1 MLEANEGL
9 EKIFEDAVKEA
20 EKRKH
25 EYVTIEHVLISLV
38 KDQTIGTT
46 LIEFKVNVGAL
57 IKDVENY
64 LDTKCNDIVSKSK
77 NPIVPRKTASLER
90 LMNRAF
96 TQAQFQ
102 GRQDVTSIDIL
113 ISIFAEKKSYGA
125 FFLKKHKVD
134 KQDLMDL
141 VSTETILDEGM
152 ASMGGQEH
160 GGEQKLRPNQADRIL
175 KSYCE
180 NLNQKYF
187 DKKIDPV
194 IGRDE
199 ETNNLKQI
207 LARRNKNNVLIV
219 GDPGVGK
226 TAVVEGLARRIAKN
240 KNDIPEYLKDHIVWS
255 LDVNSLI
262 AGSKFRG
269 DFEERL
275 KMIVNALDQKGKSI
289 LFIDEAHM
297 IVGAGATG
305 QGNNMDMANMLKPAL
320 LKGSIKVVASTTWE
334 EYRKYFEK
342 DRALM
347 RRFQRLQVG
356 EPSKETSVKIL
367 KGVKQ
372 YYEDHHGCTIT
383 DEACEDAVDYSSKF
397 IADKKLPDK
406 AIDIIDVACA
416 RLRLNG
422 VKDGVID
429 HEEIIHELSVMTGI
443 SIEQLSQKQASNLK
457 TLEEK
462 MKLQVFGQDKAI
474 NTITDKILVARAGLK
489 NLNKPVGSFLFL
501 GPTGCGKTETAR
513 TLAKTLGVELVR
525 FDMSEYQ
532 EKHSISKLIGSPP
545 GYVGYEDSNMGGGMF
560 INEVEKNPHAVVLFD
575 EIEKAHRDVS
585 NMLLQVMDYGTV
597 TGSNGKKADCRNIT
611 LIMTS
616 NLGAEDM
623 ERNNI
628 GFGPSERTGEDD
640 KALKKFFPPEFRNR
654 LDAVIKF
661 NKLAEKTMKSIVKK
675 FLQELNTMTME
686 KDVEVNATDQALD
699 YLVKKGFDAKL
710 GARPLQRIID
720 EEIKNPLSKMILF
733 GELNEGGMVE
743 VTLSEDVVPKL
754 TVVFRPNKVTTKIKG
769 KSKSDG
775 STTKVS
781 NKERKKQKLKNAKTS

>member
-1 MLEANEGL
+1 MLDANENL
-9 EKIFEDAVKEA
+9 EHIFESAVKEA

-25 EYVTIEHVLISLV
+25 EYVTIEHILL
-38 KDQTIGTT
+38 
-46 LIEFKVNVGAL
+46 AL
-57 IKDVENY
+57 IKNQDIGTILHDFKIPIGEMIREVETY
-64 LDTKCNDIVSKSK
+64 LDTKCSDIVSKSGK
-77 NPIVPRKTASLER
+77 PVAPRKTASLER

-96 TQAQFQ
+96 TQALFQ
-102 GRQDVTSIDIL
+102 GRQDVTATDIL
-113 ISIFAEKKSYGA
+113 ISIFAEKKSYA
-125 FFLKKHKVD
+125 SYFLKKFKVD

-152 ASMGGQEH
+152 AALGGGQP
-160 GGEQKLRPNQADRIL
+160 GPEQKLRPNQADRIL

-194 IGRDE
+194 IGREE
-199 ETNNLKQI
+199 ETNHLKQI

-240 KNDIPEYLKDHIVWS
+240 KEDVPEYIKDHIVWS

-275 KMIVNALDQKGKSI
+275 KLIVNALDQKGKSI

-305 QGNNMDMANMLKPAL
+305 QGNSMDMANMIKPAL
-320 LKGSIKVVASTTWE
+320 LKGSIKVIASTTWE

-356 EPSKETSVKIL
+356 EPTNETAVKIL

-372 YYEDHHGCTIT
+372 YYEKFHKCTIT

-422 VKDGVID
+422 VKDGKID
-429 HEEIIHELSVMTGI
+429 HDEIIHEISQITGI

-474 NTITDKILVARAGLK
+474 STITDKILVARAGLK
-489 NLNKPVGSFLFL
+489 SLNKPVGSFLFL

-513 TLAKTLGVELVR
+513 QLAKTLGVELLR

-532 EKHSISKLIGSPP
+532 EKHSIAKLIGSPP

-575 EIEKAHRDVS
+575 EVEKAHRDVS

-611 LIMTS
+611 LILTS
-616 NLGAEDM
+616 NLGAEAM

-628 GFGPSERTGEDD
+628 GFGSSERQGEDD
-640 KALKKFFPPEFRNR
+640 AALKRFFPPEFRNR
-654 LDAVIKF
+654 LDAVVKF
-661 NKLAEKTMKSIVKK
+661 AKLGKETMKSIVKK
-675 FLQELNTMTME
+675 FLQELNTMTIE
-686 KDVEVNATDQALD
+686 KNVEVNATDHAVE

-710 GARPLQRIID
+710 GARPLQRVID
-720 EEIKNPLSKMILF
+720 EDIKKPLSKMILF
-733 GELNEGGMVE
+733 GELQEGGMVE
-743 VTLSEDVVPKL
+743 VGLSEDIIPKL
-754 TVVFRPNKVTTKIKG
+754 TVTFKAKKVLKPAK
-769 KSKSDG
+769 D
-775 STTKVS
+775 KV
-781 NKERKKQKLKNAKTS
+781 KDAKTS

>member
-1 MLEANEGL
+1 VENVLEANESL
-9 EKIFEDAVKEA
+9 ENIFENAVKEA

-25 EYVTIEHVLISLV
+25 EYVTIEHVLLALV
-38 KDQTIGTT
+38 KDEYIGTT
-46 LIEFKVNVGAL
+46 LVEFKVPVGNL
-57 IKDVENY
+57 IKDVEDY
-64 LDTKCNDIVSKSK
+64 LDTKCNDIVAKGK
-77 NPIVPRKTASLER
+77 DKVVPRKTASLER

-96 TQAQFQ
+96 TQALFQ
-102 GRQDVTSIDIL
+102 GRQDVSSVDIL
-113 ISIFAEKKSYGA
+113 ISIFSEKKSYA
-125 FFLKKHKVD
+125 SFFIKKHNIK
-134 KQDLMDL
+134 KQDLLDL

-152 ASMGGQEH
+152 AVMGGQQPH
-160 GGEQKLRPNQADRIL
+160 HTGEQKLRPNQADRIL

-194 IGRDE
+194 IGRED
-199 ETNNLKQI
+199 ETNQLKQI

-240 KNDIPEYLKDHIVWS
+240 KQDVPEYIKDHIVWS
-255 LDVNSLI
+255 LDVNALI

-275 KMIVNALDQKGKSI
+275 KLIVNALDQKGKSI

-297 IVGAGATG
+297 MVGAGATG
-305 QGNNMDMANMLKPAL
+305 SGNSMDMANMIKPAL
-320 LKGSIKVVASTTWE
+320 LKGTIKVVASTTWE
-334 EYRKYFEK
+334 EYRKFFEK

-347 RRFQRLQVG
+347 RRFQRLQIG
-356 EPSKETSVKIL
+356 EPTKDTSIKIL

-372 YYEDHHGCTIT
+372 YYENFHKCTIT
-383 DEACEDAVDYSSKF
+383 DEACEDAVEYSSKF

-422 VKDGVID
+422 VKDGKID
-429 HEEIIHELSVMTGI
+429 HEEIIHEISAMTGI

-457 TLEEK
+457 TLEDK

-474 NTITDKILVARAGLK
+474 NTIVDKILVARAGLK
-489 NLNKPVGSFLFL
+489 TLNKPIGSFLFL

-513 TLAKTLGVELVR
+513 QLAKTLGVELLR

-545 GYVGYEDSNMGGGMF
+545 GYVGFEDTTMGGGMF

-575 EIEKAHRDVS
+575 EVEKAHRDVS

-616 NLGAEDM
+616 NLGAEEM

-628 GFGPSERTGEDD
+628 GFGPSEREGEDD
-640 KALKKFFPPEFRNR
+640 TAMKKFFPPEFRNR
-654 LDAVIKF
+654 LDAVIRF
-661 NKLAEKTMKSIVKK
+661 TKLGKDTMKSIVKK
-675 FLQELNTMTME
+675 FLQELNAMTVE
-686 KDVEVNATDQALD
+686 KNVEVNANDDAIEWLI
-699 YLVKKGFDAKL
+699 KKGFNSKL
-710 GARPLQRIID
+710 GARPLQRVID
-720 EEIKNPLSKMILF
+720 EEIKKPLSKMILF
-733 GELNEGGMVE
+733 GELTDGGMVE
-743 VTLSEDVVPKL
+743 VSLSEDIVPKL
-754 TVVFRPNKVTTKIKG
+754 KVEFKSPKIIDNFKPKVT
-769 KSKSDG
+769 D
-775 STTKVS
+775 
-781 NKERKKQKLKNAKTS
+781 AKTSQ

>member
-9 EKIFEDAVKEA
+9 ENIFENAVKEA

-25 EYVTIEHVLISLV
+25 EYVTIEHVLLSLI
-38 KDQTIGTT
+38 KDENIGTT
-46 LIEFKVNVGAL
+46 LKEFKVDTKLL
-57 IKDVENY
+57 IKEVEEY
-64 LDTKCNDIVSKSK
+64 LNTKCNDIVTKGT
-77 NPIVPRKTASLER
+77 NPVVPRKTASLER

-96 TQAQFQ
+96 TQALFQ

-152 ASMGGQEH
+152 ASIGGQAQP
-160 GGEQKLRPNQADRIL
+160 GGEQRLRPNQADRIL

-194 IGRDE
+194 IGREE

-240 KNDIPEYLKDHIVWS
+240 KDDIPEYLKDHIVWS

-305 QGNNMDMANMLKPAL
+305 QGNNMDMANMIKPAL
-320 LKGSIKVVASTTWE
+320 LKGTIKVVASTTWE

-356 EPSKETSVKIL
+356 EPTKDTAVKIL

-372 YYEDHHGCTIT
+372 YYEKFHQCTIT

-422 VKDGVID
+422 VKDGKID
-429 HEEIIHELSVMTGI
+429 HDEIIHEISVMTGI

-474 NTITDKILVARAGLK
+474 NTITDKILIARAGLK

-525 FDMSEYQ
+525 YDMSEYQ
-532 EKHSISKLIGSPP
+532 EKHSIAKLIGSPP

-628 GFGPSERTGEDD
+628 GFGKSERVGEDD

-661 NKLAEKTMKSIVKK
+661 DKLGEKTMKSIVKK
-675 FLQELNTMTME
+675 FLLELNTMTME
-686 KDVEVNATDQALD
+686 KDVEVNATDPALD
-699 YLVKKGFDAKL
+699 YLVKKGFNAKL

-743 VTLSEDVVPKL
+743 VTLSEDIIPKL
-754 TVVFRPNKVTTKIKG
+754 KVEFKANKITTKL
-769 KSKSDG
+769 
-775 STTKVS
+775 T
-781 NKERKKQKLKNAKTS
+781 NKEKKKDKIKNEKTS

>member
-1 MLEANEGL
+1 
-9 EKIFEDAVKEA
+9 
-20 EKRKH
+20 
-25 EYVTIEHVLISLV
+25 VTIEHVLL
-38 KDQTIGTT
+38 
-46 LIEFKVNVGAL
+46 AL
-57 IKDVENY
+57 IKDKSIGTVLHDFKINVGGLIKDIEDY
-64 LDTKCNDIVSKSK
+64 LDTKCNDIVTKSPT
-77 NPIVPRKTASLER
+77 PITPRKTASLER

-96 TQAQFQ
+96 TQALFQ
-102 GRQDVTSIDIL
+102 GRQDVSSIDIL
-113 ISIFAEKKSYGA
+113 ISIFAEKKSYAA
-125 FFLKKHKVD
+125 FFLKKHQVN

-152 ASMGGQEH
+152 AQMGGIAQPH
-160 GGEQKLRPNQADRIL
+160 SEQKLRPNQADRIL
-175 KSYCE
+175 RSYCE

-194 IGRDE
+194 IGRLD
-199 ETNNLKQI
+199 ETNQLKQI

-240 KNDIPEYLKDHIVWS
+240 KDDVPEYIKDHIVWN
-255 LDVNSLI
+255 LDINSLI

-275 KMIVNALDQKGKSI
+275 KLIVNALDQKGKSI

-297 IVGAGATG
+297 MVGAGATG
-305 QGNNMDMANMLKPAL
+305 QGNSMDMANVIKPAL
-320 LKGSIKVVASTTWE
+320 LKGSIKVIASTTWE

-347 RRFQRLQVG
+347 RRFQRLQIG
-356 EPSKETSVKIL
+356 EPSKETAIKIL
-367 KGVKQ
+367 KGIKH
-372 YYEDHHGCTIT
+372 YYEKFHKCTIT

-416 RLRLNG
+416 RLRLNA
-422 VKDGVID
+422 VKDGKID
-429 HEEIIHELSVMTGI
+429 HEEVIHEISSMTGI
-443 SIEQLSQKQASNLK
+443 SIEQLSQKQTSNLK

-489 NLNKPVGSFLFL
+489 SLNKPVGSFLFL

-513 TLAKTLGVELVR
+513 QLAKTLGVELIR

-545 GYVGYEDSNMGGGMF
+545 GYVGYEDTTMGGGMF
-560 INEVEKNPHAVVLFD
+560 INEIEKNPHAVVLFD
-575 EIEKAHRDVS
+575 EVEKAHRDVS

-611 LIMTS
+611 LVMTS
-616 NLGAEDM
+616 NLGAEEM

-628 GFGPSERTGEDD
+628 GFGPSERVGEDET
-640 KALKKFFPPEFRNR
+640 AMKKFFPPEFRNR
-654 LDAVIKF
+654 LDATIRF
-661 NKLAEKTMKSIVKK
+661 DKLGKDTMKLIVKK
-675 FLQELNTMTME
+675 FLAELNAMTVE
-686 KDVEVNATDQALD
+686 KNVEVNASDEALEF
-699 YLVKKGFDAKL
+699 LIKKGFNSKM
-710 GARPLQRIID
+710 GARPLQRVID
-720 EEIKNPLSKMILF
+720 DEIKKPLSKMILF
-733 GELNEGGMVE
+733 GELTDGGRVE
-743 VTLSEDVVPKL
+743 VGLSKDIIPKL
-754 TVVFRPNKVTTKIKG
+754 TVEFKVPIVTEQFKP
-769 KSKSDG
+769 
-775 STTKVS
+775 KV
-781 NKERKKQKLKNAKTS
+781 KDEKTS

>member
-9 EKIFEDAVKEA
+9 ENIFENAVKEA

-25 EYVTIEHVLISLV
+25 EYVTIEHVLLSLV
-38 KDQTIGTT
+38 KDKQIGAI
-46 LIEFKVNVGAL
+46 LIDFKTATSAL
-57 IKDVENY
+57 IKDIEDY
-64 LDTKCNDIVSKSK
+64 LDTKCADIVSKLET
-77 NPIVPRKTASLER
+77 PVTPRKTASLER

-96 TQAQFQ
+96 TQALFQ
-102 GRQDVTSIDIL
+102 GRQDVNPIDIL
-113 ISIFAEKKSYGA
+113 ISVFAEKKSYAA
-125 FFLKKHKVD
+125 FFLKKHQVN

-141 VSTETILDEGM
+141 VSTETILDEGI
-152 ASMGGQEH
+152 ASLSGGLGGPEH
-160 GGEQKLRPNQADRIL
+160 GGEQRLRPNQADRIL

-240 KNDIPEYLKDHIVWS
+240 KDDIPEYLKDHIVFS

-275 KMIVNALDQKGKSI
+275 KLIVNALDRKGKTI

-356 EPSKETSVKIL
+356 EPSKDTAVKIL

-372 YYEDHHGCTIT
+372 YYEKFHKCTIT

-416 RLRLNG
+416 RMRLYG
-422 VKDGVID
+422 IKDGKID
-429 HEEIIHELSVMTGI
+429 HEEIIHEISQMTGI
-443 SIEQLSQKQASNLK
+443 SIEQLSQKQTSNLK

-513 TLAKTLGVELVR
+513 QLAKTLGVELVR

-532 EKHSISKLIGSPP
+532 EKHSIAKLIGSPP

-575 EIEKAHRDVS
+575 EVEKAHRDVS

-628 GFGPSERTGEDD
+628 GFGKSERTGEDD
-640 KALKKFFPPEFRNR
+640 IAMKKFFPPEFRNR

-661 NKLAEKTMKSIVKK
+661 DKLGESTMKSIVKK
-675 FLQELNTMTME
+675 FLQELNAMTME
-686 KDVEVNATDQALD
+686 KDVEVNASDDAVD
-699 YLVKKGFDAKL
+699 YLVKKGFSAKL

-733 GELNEGGMVE
+733 GELNAGGMVE
-743 VTLSEDVVPKL
+743 VKLSEDVVPKL
-754 TVVFRPNKVTTKIKG
+754 VVEFKANKVTAKLT
-769 KSKSDG
+769 
-775 STTKVS
+775 
-781 NKERKKQKLKNAKTS
+781 NKEKKAKIKNAKTS

>member
-1 MLEANEGL
+1 MLEANESL
-9 EKIFEDAVKEA
+9 ENIFENAVLEA

-25 EYVTIEHVLISLV
+25 EYVTIEHVLTSLI
-38 KDQTIGTT
+38 KDKMIGAT
-46 LIEFKVNVGAL
+46 LVDFKVNVGML

-64 LDTKCNDIVSKSK
+64 LDTKCNDIVAKGK
-77 NPIVPRKTASLER
+77 GKVVPRKTASLER

-96 TQAQFQ
+96 TQALFQ
-102 GRQDVTSIDIL
+102 GRQDVSAIDIL
-113 ISIFAEKKSYGA
+113 ISIFSEKKSYAA
-125 FFLKKHKVD
+125 FFLKKYNVN
-134 KQDLMDL
+134 KQDLIDL

-152 ASMGGQEH
+152 AGLAPIGGQPQS
-160 GGEQKLRPNQADRIL
+160 EQKLRPNQADRIL
-175 KSYCE
+175 RSYCE

-199 ETNNLKQI
+199 ETNELKQI

-240 KNDIPEYLKDHIVWS
+240 KEDVPEYIRDHIVWS
-255 LDVNSLI
+255 LDVNALI

-275 KMIVNALDQKGKSI
+275 KLIVNALDQKGKSI

-297 IVGAGATG
+297 MVGAGATG
-305 QGNNMDMANMLKPAL
+305 GGNSMDMANMIKPAL
-320 LKGSIKVVASTTWE
+320 LKGTIKVIASTTWE
-334 EYRKYFEK
+334 EYRKFFEK

-347 RRFQRLQVG
+347 RRFQRLQIG
-356 EPSKETSVKIL
+356 EPTKETATKIL

-372 YYEDHHGCTIT
+372 YYEKFHKCTIT
-383 DEACEDAVDYSSKF
+383 DEACEDAVEYSAKF

-406 AIDIIDVACA
+406 AIDVMDVACA
-416 RLRLNG
+416 RLRLNAI
-422 VKDGVID
+422 KDGKID
-429 HEEIIHELSVMTGI
+429 HEEIIHEISKMTGI

-474 NTITDKILVARAGLK
+474 NTIVDKILVARAGLK
-489 NLNKPVGSFLFL
+489 SLNKPVGSFLFL

-513 TLAKTLGVELVR
+513 QLAKTLGVELLR

-532 EKHSISKLIGSPP
+532 EKHSIAKLIGSPP
-545 GYVGYEDSNMGGGMF
+545 GYVGFEDTTMGGGMF

-575 EIEKAHRDVS
+575 EVEKAHRDVS

-628 GFGPSERTGEDD
+628 GFGSHERTGEDD
-640 KALKKFFPPEFRNR
+640 AALKKFFPPEFRNR
-654 LDAVIKF
+654 LDATIKF
-661 NKLAEKTMKSIVKK
+661 EKLGKETMKSIVGK
-675 FLQELNTMTME
+675 FLLELNAMTVE
-686 KDVEVNATDQALD
+686 KNVEVNATDEAIEWLI
-699 YLVKKGFDAKL
+699 KKGFDSKL
-710 GARPLQRIID
+710 GARPLQRVID
-720 EEIKNPLSKMILF
+720 DEIKKPLSKMILF
-733 GELNEGGMVE
+733 GELTEGGMVE
-743 VTLSEDVVPKL
+743 VGLSDDTIPKL
-754 TVVFRPNKVTTKIKG
+754 TVEFKAKKVLEPI
-769 KSKSDG
+769 
-775 STTKVS
+775 
-781 NKERKKQKLKNAKTS
+781 KQKDAKTS

>member
-9 EKIFEDAVKEA
+9 ENIFENAVKEA
-20 EKRKH
+20 EKRRH
-25 EYVTIEHVLISLV
+25 EYVTIEHVLLSLI
-38 KDQTIGTT
+38 KDQSIGTV
-46 LIEFKVNVGAL
+46 LHDFKVQVGAL
-57 IKDVENY
+57 IKDVEDY
-64 LDTKCNDIVSKSK
+64 LDTKCNDIVAKGSE
-77 NPIVPRKTASLER
+77 PMTPRKTASLER

-96 TQAQFQ
+96 TQALFQ
-102 GRQDVTSIDIL
+102 GRQDVSSVDIL
-113 ISIFAEKKSYGA
+113 ISIFSEKKSYAA
-125 FFLKKHKVD
+125 FFLKKHQVN
-134 KQDLMDL
+134 KQDLIDL

-152 ASMGGQEH
+152 AGMSGPGEA
-160 GGEQKLRPNQADRIL
+160 GPEQKLRPNQADRIL

-194 IGRDE
+194 IGRE
-199 ETNNLKQI
+199 QETEDLKQI

-240 KNDIPEYLKDHIVWS
+240 KDDVPEYLKDHIVWS

-275 KMIVNALDQKGKSI
+275 KLIVNALDQKGKSI

-320 LKGSIKVVASTTWE
+320 LKGSIKVLASTTWE

-356 EPSKETSVKIL
+356 EPSKETAVKIL

-372 YYEDHHGCTIT
+372 YYEQFHNCTIT
-383 DEACEDAVDYSSKF
+383 DEACEDAVDYSTKF

-406 AIDIIDVACA
+406 AIDVIDVACA

-422 VKDGVID
+422 VKDGKID
-429 HEEIIHELSVMTGI
+429 HEEIIHEISVMTGI

-462 MKLQVFGQDKAI
+462 MKLQVYGQDKAI

-489 NLNKPVGSFLFL
+489 SLTKPVGSFLFL
-501 GPTGCGKTETAR
+501 GPTGCGKTETAKQ
-513 TLAKTLGVELVR
+513 LAKTLGVELIR

-532 EKHSISKLIGSPP
+532 EKHSIAKLIGSPP

-616 NLGAEDM
+616 NLGAEEN

-628 GFGPSERTGEDD
+628 GFGKSERTGEDD

-661 NKLAEKTMKSIVKK
+661 DKLSKDTMKSVVKK
-675 FLQELNTMTME
+675 FLLELNTMTME
-686 KDVEVNATDQALD
+686 KDVEVNATDDAIEFLMT
-699 YLVKKGFDAKL
+699 KGFDAKL
-710 GARPLQRIID
+710 GARPLQRVID
-720 EEIKNPLSKMILF
+720 DEIKKPLSKMMLF
-733 GELNEGGMVE
+733 GKLTEGGMVE
-743 VTLSEDVVPKL
+743 VGLSDDIVPKL
-754 TVVFRPNKVTTKIKG
+754 TVNFKAKKEPKVIDQFKPTVSDEK
-769 KSKSDG
+769 KS
-775 STTKVS
+775 
-781 NKERKKQKLKNAKTS
+781 Q

>member
-9 EKIFEDAVKEA
+9 ENIFENAVKEA
-20 EKRKH
+20 EKRRH
-25 EYVTIEHVLISLV
+25 EYVTVEHVLLSLI
-38 KDQTIGTT
+38 KDKYIGTV
-46 LIEFKVNVGAL
+46 LHDFKVQVGAL
-57 IKDVENY
+57 IKDVEDY
-64 LDTKCNDIVSKSK
+64 LDTKCKDIVAKGSE
-77 NPIVPRKTASLER
+77 PMTPRKTASLER

-96 TQAQFQ
+96 TQALFQ
-102 GRQDVTSIDIL
+102 GRQDVSSVDIL
-113 ISIFAEKKSYGA
+113 ISIFAEKKSYAA
-125 FFLKKHKVD
+125 FFLKKHQVN
-134 KQDLMDL
+134 KQDLIDL

-152 ASMGGQEH
+152 AGIGGPGEA
-160 GGEQKLRPNQADRIL
+160 GPEQKLRPNQADRIL

-194 IGRDE
+194 IGRDQ
-199 ETNNLKQI
+199 ETEDLKQI

-240 KNDIPEYLKDHIVWS
+240 KDDIPKYLKDHIVWS

-275 KMIVNALDQKGKSI
+275 KLVVNALDQKGKSI

-320 LKGSIKVVASTTWE
+320 LKGTIKVVASTTWE

-356 EPSKETSVKIL
+356 EPSKETAVKIL

-372 YYEDHHGCTIT
+372 YYEKFHECTIT
-383 DEACEDAVDYSSKF
+383 DEACEDAVDYSTKF

-406 AIDIIDVACA
+406 AIDVIDVACA

-422 VKDGVID
+422 VKDGKID
-429 HEEIIHELSVMTGI
+429 HEEIIHEISVMTGI

-462 MKLQVFGQDKAI
+462 MKLQVYGQDKAI
-474 NTITDKILVARAGLK
+474 GTITDKILVARAGLK
-489 NLNKPVGSFLFL
+489 SLTKPVGSFLFL

-513 TLAKTLGVELVR
+513 QLAKTLGVELIR

-532 EKHSISKLIGSPP
+532 EKHSIAKLIGSPP

-616 NLGAEDM
+616 NLGAEEN

-628 GFGPSERTGEDD
+628 GFGKSERSGEDD

-661 NKLAEKTMKSIVKK
+661 DKLGKDTMRSVVKK
-675 FLQELNTMTME
+675 FLLELNTMTME
-686 KDVEVNATDQALD
+686 KDVEVNATDDAIEFLMT
-699 YLVKKGFDAKL
+699 KGFDAKL
-710 GARPLQRIID
+710 GARPLQRVID
-720 EEIKNPLSKMILF
+720 DEIKKPLSKMMLF
-733 GELNEGGMVE
+733 GELTSGGMVE
-743 VTLSEDVVPKL
+743 VGLSDDIVPKL
-754 TVVFRPNKVTTKIKG
+754 TVNFKAKKEPQVLKQLEP
-769 KSKSDG
+769 
-775 STTKVS
+775 KVS
-781 NKERKKQKLKNAKTS
+781 DEKKSQ

>member
-9 EKIFEDAVKEA
+9 ENIFENSVKEA
-20 EKRKH
+20 EKRRH
-25 EYVTIEHVLISLV
+25 EYVTIEHVLLALI
-38 KDQTIGTT
+38 KDESIGTV
-46 LIEFKVNVGAL
+46 LHEFKIQVGAL
-57 IKDVENY
+57 IKDVEDY
-64 LDTKCNDIVSKSK
+64 LDTKCKDIVAKGK
-77 NPIVPRKTASLER
+77 EPMTPRKTASLER

-96 TQAQFQ
+96 TQALFQ
-102 GRQDVTSIDIL
+102 GRQDVSSIDIL
-113 ISIFAEKKSYGA
+113 ISIFSEKKSYAA
-125 FFLKKHKVD
+125 FFLKKHQVN
-134 KQDLMDL
+134 KQDLIDL

-152 ASMGGQEH
+152 AAMGGQDP
-160 GGEQKLRPNQADRIL
+160 GGPEQKLRPNQADRIL

-194 IGRDE
+194 IGRDQ
-199 ETNNLKQI
+199 ETEDLKQI

-240 KNDIPEYLKDHIVWS
+240 KDDIPEYLKDHIVWS

-275 KMIVNALDQKGKSI
+275 KLVVNALDQKGKSI

-320 LKGSIKVVASTTWE
+320 LKGTIKVVASTTWE

-356 EPSKETSVKIL
+356 EPSKDTTVKIL

-372 YYEDHHGCTIT
+372 YYEKFHKCTIT
-383 DEACEDAVDYSSKF
+383 DEACEDAVDYSTKF
-397 IADKKLPDK
+397 IADKRLPDK
-406 AIDIIDVACA
+406 AIDVIDVACA

-422 VKDGVID
+422 VKDGKID
-429 HEEIIHELSVMTGI
+429 HDEIIHEISVMTGI

-462 MKLQVFGQDKAI
+462 MKLQVYGQDKAI
-474 NTITDKILVARAGLK
+474 NSITDKILVARAGLK
-489 NLNKPVGSFLFL
+489 SLTKPVGSFLFL

-513 TLAKTLGVELVR
+513 QLAKTLGVELIR

-532 EKHSISKLIGSPP
+532 EKHSIAKLIGSPP

-560 INEVEKNPHAVVLFD
+560 INEVEKHPHAVVLFD
-575 EIEKAHRDVS
+575 EVEKAHRDVS

-616 NLGAEDM
+616 NLGAEEN

-628 GFGPSERTGEDD
+628 GFGKSERTGEDD

-661 NKLAEKTMKSIVKK
+661 DKLGKDTMKSIVKK
-675 FLQELNTMTME
+675 FLLELNTMTME
-686 KDVEVNATDQALD
+686 KDVEVNATDPAIEFLMT
-699 YLVKKGFDAKL
+699 KGFDAKL
-710 GARPLQRIID
+710 GARPLQRVID
-720 EEIKNPLSKMILF
+720 DEIKKPLSKMMLF
-733 GELNEGGMVE
+733 GELTAGGMVE
-743 VTLSEDVVPKL
+743 VGLSEDIVPKL
-754 TVVFRPNKVTTKIKG
+754 TVNFKA
-769 KSKSDG
+769 
-775 STTKVS
+775 
-781 NKERKKQKLKNAKTS
+781 KKQPKTLEELKPKVPDEKKS

>member
-1 MLEANEGL
+1 MLEANESL
-9 EKIFEDAVKEA
+9 ENIFENAVREA

-25 EYVTIEHVLISLV
+25 EYVTIEHVLVSLV
-38 KDQTIGTT
+38 KDKMIGAT
-46 LIEFKVNVGAL
+46 LVDFKINVGGL
-57 IKDVENY
+57 IKELEDY
-64 LDTKCNDIVSKSK
+64 LDTKCNDIVAKGK
-77 NPIVPRKTASLER
+77 DKVVPRKTASLER

-96 TQAQFQ
+96 TQALFQ
-102 GRQDVTSIDIL
+102 GRQDVSAIDIL
-113 ISIFAEKKSYGA
+113 ISIFAEKKSYAA
-125 FFLKKHKVD
+125 FFLKKYNVN
-134 KQDLMDL
+134 KQDLIDL

-152 ASMGGQEH
+152 AGLAPIGGQPQS
-160 GGEQKLRPNQADRIL
+160 EQKLRPNQADRIL

-199 ETNNLKQI
+199 ETNELKQI

-240 KNDIPEYLKDHIVWS
+240 KQDVPEYIKDHIVWS
-255 LDVNSLI
+255 LDVNALI

-275 KMIVNALDQKGKSI
+275 KLIVNALDQKGKSI

-297 IVGAGATG
+297 MVGAGATG
-305 QGNNMDMANMLKPAL
+305 GGNSMDMANMIKPAL
-320 LKGSIKVVASTTWE
+320 LKGTIKVIASTTWE
-334 EYRKYFEK
+334 EYRKFFEK

-356 EPSKETSVKIL
+356 EPTKETAVKIL

-372 YYEDHHGCTIT
+372 YYEKFHKCTIT
-383 DEACEDAVDYSSKF
+383 DEACEDAVEYSAKF

-406 AIDIIDVACA
+406 AIDVMDVACA
-416 RLRLNG
+416 RLRLNAI
-422 VKDGVID
+422 KDGKID
-429 HEEIIHELSVMTGI
+429 HEEIIHEISKMTGI

-474 NTITDKILVARAGLK
+474 NTIVDKILVARAGLK
-489 NLNKPVGSFLFL
+489 SLNKPVGSFLFL

-513 TLAKTLGVELVR
+513 QLAKTLGVELLR

-532 EKHSISKLIGSPP
+532 EKHSIAKLIGSPP
-545 GYVGYEDSNMGGGMF
+545 GYVGFEDTTMGGGMF

-575 EIEKAHRDVS
+575 EVEKAHRDVS

-628 GFGPSERTGEDD
+628 GFGSHERIGEDD
-640 KALKKFFPPEFRNR
+640 AALKKFFPPEFRNR
-654 LDAVIKF
+654 LDATIKF
-661 NKLAEKTMKSIVKK
+661 EKLGKETMKSIVGK
-675 FLQELNTMTME
+675 FLLELNAMTVE
-686 KDVEVNATDQALD
+686 KNVEVNATDEAIEWLI
-699 YLVKKGFDAKL
+699 KKGFDSKL
-710 GARPLQRIID
+710 GARPLQRVID
-720 EEIKNPLSKMILF
+720 DEIKKPLSKMILF
-733 GELNEGGMVE
+733 GELTEGGMVE
-743 VTLSEDVVPKL
+743 VGLSDDTIPKL
-754 TVVFRPNKVTTKIKG
+754 TVEFKAKKVLEPI
-769 KSKSDG
+769 
-775 STTKVS
+775 
-781 NKERKKQKLKNAKTS
+781 KQKDAKTS

>member
-9 EKIFEDAVKEA
+9 ENIFENAVKEA
-20 EKRKH
+20 EKRRH
-25 EYVTIEHVLISLV
+25 EYVTIEHVLLSLI
-38 KDQTIGTT
+38 KDQHIGTV
-46 LIEFKVNVGAL
+46 LHDFKVQVGAL
-57 IKDVENY
+57 IKDVEDY
-64 LDTKCNDIVSKSK
+64 LDTKCNDIVAKGK
-77 NPIVPRKTASLER
+77 EPMTPRKTASLER

-96 TQAQFQ
+96 TQALFQ
-102 GRQDVTSIDIL
+102 GRQDVSSVDIL
-113 ISIFAEKKSYGA
+113 ISIFSEKKSYAA
-125 FFLKKHKVD
+125 FFLKKHQVN
-134 KQDLMDL
+134 KQDLIDL

-152 ASMGGQEH
+152 AAMGGPGE
-160 GGEQKLRPNQADRIL
+160 GGPEQKLRPNQADRIL

-194 IGRDE
+194 IGRE
-199 ETNNLKQI
+199 QETEDLKQI

-240 KNDIPEYLKDHIVWS
+240 KDDVPEYLKDHIVWS

-275 KMIVNALDQKGKSI
+275 KLIVNALDQKGKSI

-320 LKGSIKVVASTTWE
+320 LKGSIKVLASTTWE

-356 EPSKETSVKIL
+356 EPSKETAVKIL

-372 YYEDHHGCTIT
+372 YYEKFHNCTIT
-383 DEACEDAVDYSSKF
+383 DEACEDAVDYSTKF

-406 AIDIIDVACA
+406 AIDVIDVACA

-422 VKDGVID
+422 IKDGKID
-429 HEEIIHELSVMTGI
+429 HEEIIHEISVMTGI

-489 NLNKPVGSFLFL
+489 SLTKPVGSFLFL
-501 GPTGCGKTETAR
+501 GPTGCGKTETAKQ
-513 TLAKTLGVELVR
+513 LAKTLGVELIR

-532 EKHSISKLIGSPP
+532 EKHSIAKLIGSPP

-616 NLGAEDM
+616 NLGAEEN

-628 GFGPSERTGEDD
+628 GFGKSERSGEDD

-661 NKLAEKTMKSIVKK
+661 DKLGKDTMKSVVKK

-686 KDVEVNATDQALD
+686 KDVEVNATDDAIEFLMT
-699 YLVKKGFDAKL
+699 KGFDAKL
-710 GARPLQRIID
+710 GARPLQRVID
-720 EEIKNPLSKMILF
+720 DEIKKPLSKMILF
-733 GELNEGGMVE
+733 GELTSGGMVE
-743 VTLSEDVVPKL
+743 VGVSEDIVPKL
-754 TVVFRPNKVTTKIKG
+754 TVNFKAKKQPKTIDQFKP
-769 KSKSDG
+769 
-775 STTKVS
+775 KVS
-781 NKERKKQKLKNAKTS
+781 DEKKSQ

>member
-9 EKIFEDAVKEA
+9 ENIFENAVKEA
-20 EKRKH
+20 EKRRH
-25 EYVTIEHVLISLV
+25 EYVTIEHVLLALI
-38 KDQTIGTT
+38 KDQDIGTT
-46 LIEFKVNVGAL
+46 LHDFKVNVGIL
-57 IKDVENY
+57 IKDVEDY
-64 LDTKCNDIVSKSK
+64 LDTKCKDIVAKGAE
-77 NPIVPRKTASLER
+77 PMTPRKTASLER

-96 TQAQFQ
+96 TQALFQ
-102 GRQDVTSIDIL
+102 GRQDVNSIDIL
-113 ISIFAEKKSYGA
+113 ISIFSEKKSYAA
-125 FFLKKHKVD
+125 FFLKKHQVN
-134 KQDLMDL
+134 KQDLQDL

-152 ASMGGQEH
+152 AQMGGTQP
-160 GGEQKLRPNQADRIL
+160 GAEQKLRPNQADRIL
-175 KSYCE
+175 KNYCE

-199 ETNNLKQI
+199 ETEQLKQI

-240 KNDIPEYLKDHIVWS
+240 KADVPEYLKDHIVWS

-275 KMIVNALDQKGKSI
+275 KLVVNALDQKGKSI

-297 IVGAGATG
+297 MVGAGATG
-305 QGNNMDMANMLKPAL
+305 QGQSMDMANMIKPAL

-356 EPSKETSVKIL
+356 EPSNETAVKIL

-372 YYEDHHGCTIT
+372 YYEKFHGCVIT
-383 DEACEDAVDYSSKF
+383 DEACEDAVDYSSKY
-397 IADKKLPDK
+397 ISDKRLPDK
-406 AIDIIDVACA
+406 AIDVIDVACA
-416 RLRLNG
+416 RLRLKG
-422 VKDGVID
+422 IKDGKID
-429 HEEIIHELSVMTGI
+429 HDEIIHEISAMTGI
-443 SIEQLSQKQASNLK
+443 SIEQLSQKQATNLK

-489 NLNKPVGSFLFL
+489 SLNKPVGSFLFL

-513 TLAKTLGVELVR
+513 QLAKTLGVELIR

-532 EKHSISKLIGSPP
+532 EKHSIAKLIGSPP
-545 GYVGYEDSNMGGGMF
+545 GYVGYEDSNMGGGML
-560 INEVEKNPHAVVLFD
+560 INEIEKNPHAVVLFD
-575 EIEKAHRDVS
+575 EVEKAHRDVS

-616 NLGAEDM
+616 NLGAEEN

-661 NKLAEKTMKSIVKK
+661 DKLGKDTMKSVVKK
-675 FLQELNTMTME
+675 FLQELNAMTIE
-686 KDVEVNATDQALD
+686 KDVEVNATDDAIEFLMT
-699 YLVKKGFDAKL
+699 KGFDSKL
-710 GARPLQRIID
+710 GARPLQRVID
-720 EEIKNPLSKMILF
+720 DEIKKPLSKMILF
-733 GELNEGGMVE
+733 GELTSGGMVE
-743 VTLSEDVVPKL
+743 VGLSDDVVPKL
-754 TVVFRPNKVTTKIKG
+754 TVNFKAKKEPKVIENFKPA
-769 KSKSDG
+769 D
-775 STTKVS
+775 
-781 NKERKKQKLKNAKTS
+781 EKTSQ

>member
-1 MLEANEGL
+1 MLESTENL
-9 EKIFEDAVKEA
+9 ESIFENAVKEA

-25 EYVTIEHVLISLV
+25 EYVTIEHVLLALI
-38 KDQTIGTT
+38 KDESIGTT
-46 LIEFKVNVGAL
+46 LHEFKVNVGLL
-57 IKDVENY
+57 IKDVEDY
-64 LDTKCNDIVSKSK
+64 LDTKCNDIKSK
-77 NPIVPRKTASLER
+77 GKEAMTPRKTASLER

-96 TQAQFQ
+96 TQALFQ
-102 GRQDVTSIDIL
+102 GRQDVSAIDIL
-113 ISIFAEKKSYGA
+113 ISIFSEKKSYAA
-125 FFLKKHKVD
+125 FFLKKHKVN

-141 VSTETILDEGM
+141 LSTETILDEGM
-152 ASMGGQEH
+152 AAMGGGQP
-160 GGEQKLRPNQADRIL
+160 GAEQKLRPNQADRIL

-194 IGRDE
+194 IGREE
-199 ETNNLKQI
+199 ETENLKQI

-219 GDPGVGK
+219 GDPGIGK

-240 KNDIPEYLKDHIVWS
+240 KADVPEYIKDHIVWS
-255 LDVNSLI
+255 LDINSLI

-275 KMIVNALDQKGKSI
+275 KLIVNALDQKGKSI

-297 IVGAGATG
+297 MVGAGATG
-305 QGNNMDMANMLKPAL
+305 QGNSMDMANMIKPAL
-320 LKGSIKVVASTTWE
+320 LKGSIKVIASTTWE

-347 RRFQRLQVG
+347 RRFQRLQIG
-356 EPSKETSVKIL
+356 EPTKETAIKIL
-367 KGVKQ
+367 KGVKH
-372 YYEDHHGCTIT
+372 YYEKFHKCTIT

-406 AIDIIDVACA
+406 AIDVIDVACA
-416 RLRLNG
+416 RLRLKG
-422 VKDGVID
+422 IQDGKID
-429 HEEIIHELSVMTGI
+429 HEEIIHEISNMTGI

-474 NTITDKILVARAGLK
+474 NTIVDRILVARAGLK
-489 NLNKPVGSFLFL
+489 SLNKPVGSFLFL

-513 TLAKTLGVELVR
+513 QLAKTLGVELLR

-532 EKHSISKLIGSPP
+532 EKHSIAKLIGSPP
-545 GYVGYEDSNMGGGMF
+545 GYVGFEDSQMGGGMF
-560 INEVEKNPHAVVLFD
+560 VNEVEKNPHAVVLFD
-575 EIEKAHRDVS
+575 EVEKAHRDVS

-616 NLGAEDM
+616 NLGAEAN

-628 GFGPSERTGEDD
+628 GFGSFERSGEDD
-640 KALKKFFPPEFRNR
+640 LAMKRFFPPEFRNR

-661 NKLAEKTMKSIVKK
+661 NKLAKDTMKSIVKK
-675 FLQELNTMTME
+675 FLLELNTMTME
-686 KDVEVNATDQALD
+686 KNVEVNATDEAIDWLIS
-699 YLVKKGFDAKL
+699 KGFDAKL
-710 GARPLQRIID
+710 GARPLQRVID
-720 EEIKNPLSKMILF
+720 EEIKKPLSKMILF
-733 GELNEGGMVE
+733 GELQEGGMVE
-743 VTLSEDVVPKL
+743 VGLTKDVVPKI
-754 TVVFRPNKVTTKIKG
+754 TVEFKAKKVITQFKP
-769 KSKSDG
+769 
-775 STTKVS
+775 
-781 NKERKKQKLKNAKTS
+781 KQVTDEKTSQ

>member
-9 EKIFEDAVKEA
+9 ENIFEDAVREA

-25 EYVTIEHVLISLV
+25 EYVTIEHVLLSLV
-38 KDQTIGTT
+38 KDKAIGTT
-46 LIEFKVNVGAL
+46 LSDFKVQVGAL
-57 IKDVENY
+57 IKDVEDY
-64 LDTKCNDIVSKSK
+64 LDTKCQDIVSKSK
-77 NPIVPRKTASLER
+77 DPVVPRKTASLER

-96 TQAQFQ
+96 TQALFQ

-152 ASMGGQEH
+152 AQMGGPVPAGQE
-160 GGEQKLRPNQADRIL
+160 QRLRPNQADRIL

-240 KNDIPEYLKDHIVWS
+240 KEDIPEYLKDHIVFS

-275 KMIVNALDQKGKSI
+275 KLIVNALDQKGKTI

-356 EPSKETSVKIL
+356 EPTKETAVKIL

-372 YYEDHHGCTIT
+372 YYENFHKCTIT

-406 AIDIIDVACA
+406 AIDVIDVACA
-416 RLRLNG
+416 RLRLKG
-422 VKDGVID
+422 VKDGKID
-429 HEEIIHELSVMTGI
+429 HEEIIHEISQMTGI

-513 TLAKTLGVELVR
+513 QLAKTLGVELVR

-532 EKHSISKLIGSPP
+532 EKHSIAKLIGSPP

-575 EIEKAHRDVS
+575 EVEKAHRDVS

-628 GFGPSERTGEDD
+628 GFGKSERVGEDD

-661 NKLAEKTMKSIVKK
+661 DKLGEKTMISVVKK
-675 FLQELNTMTME
+675 FLQELNAMTIE
-686 KDVEVNATDQALD
+686 KDVEVNATDPAID
-699 YLVKKGFDAKL
+699 YLVKKGFSAKL

-720 EEIKNPLSKMILF
+720 DEIKNPLSKMILF

-743 VTLSEDVVPKL
+743 VTLTEDIVPKL
-754 TVVFRPNKVTTKIKG
+754 KVEFKANKITAKLT
-769 KSKSDG
+769 
-775 STTKVS
+775 
-781 NKERKKQKLKNAKTS
+781 NKEKKKDKIKNAKTS

>member
-9 EKIFEDAVKEA
+9 ENIFENAVKEA
-20 EKRKH
+20 EKRRH
-25 EYVTIEHVLISLV
+25 EYVTIEHVLLSLI
-38 KDQTIGTT
+38 KDQNIGTV
-46 LIEFKVNVGAL
+46 LHDFKVQVGAL
-57 IKDVENY
+57 IKDVEDY
-64 LDTKCNDIVSKSK
+64 LDTKCNDIVAKGSE
-77 NPIVPRKTASLER
+77 PITPRKTASLER

-96 TQAQFQ
+96 TQALFQ
-102 GRQDVTSIDIL
+102 GRQDVSSVDIL
-113 ISIFAEKKSYGA
+113 ISIFAEKKSYAA
-125 FFLKKHKVD
+125 FYLKKHQVN
-134 KQDLMDL
+134 KQDLVDL

-152 ASMGGQEH
+152 AGMGGPGEAGQ
-160 GGEQKLRPNQADRIL
+160 EQKLRPNQADRIL

-194 IGRDE
+194 IGRE
-199 ETNNLKQI
+199 QETEDLKQI

-240 KNDIPEYLKDHIVWS
+240 KDDIPEYLKDHIVWS

-275 KMIVNALDQKGKSI
+275 KLIVNALDQKGKSI

-320 LKGSIKVVASTTWE
+320 LKGSIKVLASTTWE

-356 EPSKETSVKIL
+356 EPTKETAIKIL

-372 YYEDHHGCTIT
+372 YYEKFHNCTIT
-383 DEACEDAVDYSSKF
+383 DEACEDAVDYSTKF

-406 AIDIIDVACA
+406 AIDVIDVACA
-416 RLRLNG
+416 RLRLNN
-422 VKDGVID
+422 VKDGKID
-429 HEEIIHELSVMTGI
+429 HEEIIHEISVMTGI

-462 MKLQVFGQDKAI
+462 MKLQVYGQDKAI

-489 NLNKPVGSFLFL
+489 SLTKPVGSFLFL
-501 GPTGCGKTETAR
+501 GPTGCGKTETAKQ
-513 TLAKTLGVELVR
+513 LAKTLGVELIR

-532 EKHSISKLIGSPP
+532 EKHSIAKLIGSPP

-616 NLGAEDM
+616 NLGAEEN

-628 GFGPSERTGEDD
+628 GFGKSERSGEDD

-661 NKLAEKTMKSIVKK
+661 DKLDKNTMKSVVKK
-675 FLQELNTMTME
+675 FLQELNTMTTE
-686 KDVEVNATDQALD
+686 KDVEVNATDEAIEFLM
-699 YLVKKGFDAKL
+699 KKGFDAKL
-710 GARPLQRIID
+710 GARPLQRVID
-720 EEIKNPLSKMILF
+720 DEIKKPLSKMMLF
-733 GELNEGGMVE
+733 GELTLGGMVE
-743 VTLSEDVVPKL
+743 VSLKDDKLVVNFKAGKPQDVL
-754 TVVFRPNKVTTKIKG
+754 TQVKP
-769 KSKSDG
+769 
-775 STTKVS
+775 KVS
-781 NKERKKQKLKNAKTS
+781 DEKKS

>member
-9 EKIFEDAVKEA
+9 ENIFENAVKEA
-20 EKRKH
+20 EKRRH
-25 EYVTIEHVLISLV
+25 EYVTIEHVLLSLI
-38 KDQTIGTT
+38 KDNSVGTV
-46 LIEFKVNVGAL
+46 LHDFKVNVGSL
-57 IKDVENY
+57 IKDVEDY
-64 LDTKCNDIVSKSK
+64 LDTKCNDIIAKGSE
-77 NPIVPRKTASLER
+77 PMTPRKTASLER

-96 TQAQFQ
+96 TQALFQ
-102 GRQDVTSIDIL
+102 GRQDVSSIDIL
-113 ISIFAEKKSYGA
+113 ISIFSEKKSYAA
-125 FFLKKHKVD
+125 FFLKKHQVN
-134 KQDLMDL
+134 KQDLIDL

-152 ASMGGQEH
+152 AGMGGPGEVGQ
-160 GGEQKLRPNQADRIL
+160 EQKLRPNQADRIL

-194 IGRDE
+194 IGRE
-199 ETNNLKQI
+199 QETEDLKQI

-240 KNDIPEYLKDHIVWS
+240 KDDIPEYLKDHIVWS

-275 KMIVNALDQKGKSI
+275 KLIVNALDQKGKSI

-320 LKGSIKVVASTTWE
+320 LKGSIKVLASTTWE

-356 EPSKETSVKIL
+356 EPSKETAIKIL

-372 YYEDHHGCTIT
+372 YYEKFHECTIT
-383 DEACEDAVDYSSKF
+383 DEACEDAVDYSTKF

-406 AIDIIDVACA
+406 AIDVIDVACA
-416 RLRLNG
+416 RLRLNN
-422 VKDGVID
+422 VKNGKID
-429 HEEIIHELSVMTGI
+429 HDEIIHEISVMTGI

-462 MKLQVFGQDKAI
+462 MKLQVYGQDKAI

-489 NLNKPVGSFLFL
+489 SLTKPVGSFLFL

-513 TLAKTLGVELVR
+513 QLAKTLGVELIR

-532 EKHSISKLIGSPP
+532 EKHSIAKLIGSPP

-616 NLGAEDM
+616 NLGAEEN

-628 GFGPSERTGEDD
+628 GFGKSERSGEDD

-661 NKLAEKTMKSIVKK
+661 DKLGKDTMKSVVKK
-675 FLQELNTMTME
+675 FLQELNTMTIE
-686 KDVEVNATDQALD
+686 KDVEVNATDEAIEFLM
-699 YLVKKGFDAKL
+699 KKGFDAKL
-710 GARPLQRIID
+710 GARPLQRVID
-720 EEIKNPLSKMILF
+720 DEIKKPLSKMMLF
-733 GELNEGGMVE
+733 GELTAGGMVE
-743 VTLSEDVVPKL
+743 VSLADEKLVVNFKVGKQQEVL
-754 TVVFRPNKVTTKIKG
+754 TQFKP
-769 KSKSDG
+769 
-775 STTKVS
+775 KVS
-781 NKERKKQKLKNAKTS
+781 DEKKSQ

>member
-9 EKIFEDAVKEA
+9 ENIFENAVKEA
-20 EKRKH
+20 EKRRH
-25 EYVTIEHVLISLV
+25 EYVTIEHVLVSLI
-38 KDQTIGTT
+38 KDKQIGTV
-46 LIEFKVNVGAL
+46 LHDFKVNVGML
-57 IKDVENY
+57 IKDVEDY
-64 LDTKCNDIVSKSK
+64 LDTKCNDIVAKGSE
-77 NPIVPRKTASLER
+77 PMTPRKTASLER

-96 TQAQFQ
+96 TQALFQ

-113 ISIFAEKKSYGA
+113 ISIFAEKKSYAA
-125 FFLKKHKVD
+125 FFLKKHQVN
-134 KQDLMDL
+134 KQDLIDL
-141 VSTETILDEGM
+141 VSTETILDEGL
-152 ASMGGQEH
+152 AGIGGPGE
-160 GGEQKLRPNQADRIL
+160 GGPEQKLRPNQADRIL

-199 ETNNLKQI
+199 ETENLKQI

-240 KNDIPEYLKDHIVWS
+240 KDDVPEYLKDHIVWS

-275 KMIVNALDQKGKSI
+275 KLIVNALDQKGKSI

-305 QGNNMDMANMLKPAL
+305 QGNNMDMANMIKPAL
-320 LKGSIKVVASTTWE
+320 LKGTIKVLASTTWE

-356 EPSKETSVKIL
+356 EPSKETAVKIL

-372 YYEDHHGCTIT
+372 YYEKFHNCTIT
-383 DEACEDAVDYSSKF
+383 DEACEDAVDYSTKF

-406 AIDIIDVACA
+406 AIDVIDVACA
-416 RLRLNG
+416 RLRLKG
-422 VKDGVID
+422 VKDGKID
-429 HEEIIHELSVMTGI
+429 HDEIIHEISQMTGI
-443 SIEQLSQKQASNLK
+443 SIEQLSQKQATNLK

-489 NLNKPVGSFLFL
+489 SLTKPVGSFLFL

-513 TLAKTLGVELVR
+513 QLAKTLGVELIR

-532 EKHSISKLIGSPP
+532 EKHSIAKLIGSPP

-575 EIEKAHRDVS
+575 EVEKAHRDVS

-616 NLGAEDM
+616 NLGAEEN

-628 GFGPSERTGEDD
+628 GFGKSERTGEDEV
-640 KALKKFFPPEFRNR
+640 AMKKFFPPEFRNR

-661 NKLAEKTMKSIVKK
+661 DKLAEPTMKSIVKK
-675 FLQELNTMTME
+675 FLLELNTMTIE
-686 KDVEVNATDQALD
+686 KDVEVNATDPAID
-699 YLVKKGFDAKL
+699 YLVSKGFDAKL
-710 GARPLQRIID
+710 GARPLQRVID
-720 EEIKNPLSKMILF
+720 DEIKKPLSKMMLF
-733 GELNEGGMVE
+733 GELTAGGMVE
-743 VTLSEDVVPKL
+743 VGITDKKL
-754 TVVFRPNKVTTKIKG
+754 TVSFKAKKDPKVVEQLKP
-769 KSKSDG
+769 
-775 STTKVS
+775 KVS
-781 NKERKKQKLKNAKTS
+781 DEKTSQ

>member
-9 EKIFEDAVKEA
+9 ENIFENAVKEA
-20 EKRKH
+20 EKRRH
-25 EYVTIEHVLISLV
+25 EYVTIEHVLLSLI
-38 KDQTIGTT
+38 KDQNIGTV
-46 LIEFKVNVGAL
+46 LHDFKINVGAL
-57 IKDVENY
+57 IKDVEDY
-64 LDTKCNDIVSKSK
+64 LDTKCNDIIAKGSE
-77 NPIVPRKTASLER
+77 PMTPRKTASLER

-96 TQAQFQ
+96 TQALFQ
-102 GRQDVTSIDIL
+102 GRQDVSSVDIL
-113 ISIFAEKKSYGA
+113 ISIFSEKKSYAA
-125 FFLKKHKVD
+125 FFLKKHQVN
-134 KQDLMDL
+134 KQDLIDL

-152 ASMGGQEH
+152 AGMGAPGEA
-160 GGEQKLRPNQADRIL
+160 GPEQKLRPNQADRIL

-194 IGRDE
+194 IGRDQ
-199 ETNNLKQI
+199 ETEDLKQI

-240 KNDIPEYLKDHIVWS
+240 KDDIPEYLKDHIVWS

-275 KMIVNALDQKGKSI
+275 KLIVNALDQKGKSI

-320 LKGSIKVVASTTWE
+320 LKGSIKVLASTTWE

-356 EPSKETSVKIL
+356 EPSKETTVKIL

-372 YYEDHHGCTIT
+372 YYEKFHECTIT
-383 DEACEDAVDYSSKF
+383 DEACEDAVDYSTKF

-406 AIDIIDVACA
+406 AIDVIDVACA
-416 RLRLNG
+416 RLRLNNI
-422 VKDGVID
+422 KDGKID
-429 HEEIIHELSVMTGI
+429 HEEIIHEISVMTGI

-462 MKLQVFGQDKAI
+462 MKLQVYGQDKAI

-489 NLNKPVGSFLFL
+489 SLTKPVGSFLFL

-513 TLAKTLGVELVR
+513 QLAKTLGVELIR

-532 EKHSISKLIGSPP
+532 EKHSIAKLIGSPP

-616 NLGAEDM
+616 NLGAEEN

-628 GFGPSERTGEDD
+628 GFGKSERSGEDD

-661 NKLAEKTMKSIVKK
+661 DKLGKDTMKSVVKK
-675 FLQELNTMTME
+675 FLQELNAMTIE
-686 KDVEVNATDQALD
+686 KDVEVNATDEAIEFLM
-699 YLVKKGFDAKL
+699 KKGFDAKL
-710 GARPLQRIID
+710 GARPLQRVID
-720 EEIKNPLSKMILF
+720 DEIKKPLSKMMLF
-733 GELNEGGMVE
+733 GELTAGGMVE
-743 VTLSEDVVPKL
+743 VSLADEKLVVNFKVGKQQEVL
-754 TVVFRPNKVTTKIKG
+754 TQFKP
-769 KSKSDG
+769 
-775 STTKVS
+775 KVS
-781 NKERKKQKLKNAKTS
+781 DEKKSQ

>member
-9 EKIFEDAVKEA
+9 ENIFENAVKEA
-20 EKRKH
+20 EKRRH
-25 EYVTIEHVLISLV
+25 EYVTIEHVLVSLI
-38 KDQTIGTT
+38 KDKQIGTV
-46 LIEFKVNVGAL
+46 LHDFKVNVGML
-57 IKDVENY
+57 IKDVEDY
-64 LDTKCNDIVSKSK
+64 LDTKCNDIVAKGSE
-77 NPIVPRKTASLER
+77 PMTPRKTASLER

-96 TQAQFQ
+96 TQALFQ

-113 ISIFAEKKSYGA
+113 ISIFAEKKSYAA
-125 FFLKKHKVD
+125 FFLKKHQVN
-134 KQDLMDL
+134 KQDLIDL
-141 VSTETILDEGM
+141 VSTEPILDEGM
-152 ASMGGQEH
+152 AGIGGPGE
-160 GGEQKLRPNQADRIL
+160 GGPEQKLRPNQADRIL

-199 ETNNLKQI
+199 ETENLKQI

-240 KNDIPEYLKDHIVWS
+240 KDDVPEYLKDHIVWS

-275 KMIVNALDQKGKSI
+275 KLIVNALDQKGKSI

-305 QGNNMDMANMLKPAL
+305 QGNNMDMANMIKPAL
-320 LKGSIKVVASTTWE
+320 LKGTIKVLASTTWE

-356 EPSKETSVKIL
+356 EPSKETAVKIL

-372 YYEDHHGCTIT
+372 YYEKFHNCTIT
-383 DEACEDAVDYSSKF
+383 DEACEDAVDYSTKF

-406 AIDIIDVACA
+406 AIDVIDVACA
-416 RLRLNG
+416 RLRLKG
-422 VKDGVID
+422 VKDGKID
-429 HEEIIHELSVMTGI
+429 HDEIIHEISQMTGI
-443 SIEQLSQKQASNLK
+443 SIEQLSQKQATNLK

-489 NLNKPVGSFLFL
+489 SLTKPVGSFLFL

-513 TLAKTLGVELVR
+513 QLAKTLGVELIR

-532 EKHSISKLIGSPP
+532 EKHSIAKLIGSPP

-575 EIEKAHRDVS
+575 EVEKAHRDVS

-616 NLGAEDM
+616 NLGAEEN

-628 GFGPSERTGEDD
+628 GFGKSERTGEDEV
-640 KALKKFFPPEFRNR
+640 AMKKFFPPEFRNR

-661 NKLAEKTMKSIVKK
+661 DKLAEPTMKSIVKK
-675 FLQELNTMTME
+675 FLLELNTMTIE
-686 KDVEVNATDQALD
+686 KDVEVNATDPAID
-699 YLVKKGFDAKL
+699 YLVSKGYDAKL
-710 GARPLQRIID
+710 GARPLQRVID
-720 EEIKNPLSKMILF
+720 DEIKKPLSKMMLF
-733 GELNEGGMVE
+733 GELTAGGMVE
-743 VTLSEDVVPKL
+743 VGITDKKL
-754 TVVFRPNKVTTKIKG
+754 TVSFKAKKDPKVVEQLKP
-769 KSKSDG
+769 
-775 STTKVS
+775 KVS
-781 NKERKKQKLKNAKTS
+781 DEKTSQ